1 MATDDQQVRVHVFD
15 PAEQVVDPRTLVHI
29 MYLQA
34 VAAVA
39 IERAGGKIEFE
50 WAEFESIQAR
60 MPHGGVQIE
69 RDGETGHVLAFMPP
83 TSHDGGRA

>member
-1 MATDDQQVRVHVFD
+1 MATDDQKVHVFD
-15 PAEQVVDPRTLVHI
+15 PDKQGVDDETLMQI

-50 WAEFESIQAR
+50 WSELEALRER
-60 MPHGGVQIE
+60 YPHGGVQIE
-69 RDGETGHVLAFMPP
+69 RDGDTGHVLAFLPP